1 MFYKCFLALFA
12 ATMLLLTGCE
22 TEVIGTVVNSE
33 KAVVKDRR
41 DKYHNVAI
49 VTFKTDGG
57 LTRVYCD
64 PSISDRFNDFWQKD
78 DRYILTLADENN
90 TLGGYLQIQSLREA
104 EGRLIDGDNLIM
116 LEGADEIASDKPSVS
131 KDDLQKLR
139 KDLIASKTALQRL
152 KKEMREYRWALDE
165 DMEIMEELVLLLMKS
180 DRQQEDT
187 LAGMQMLVGPSP
199 SSFYRSERPPL
210 TVVKEENEEPKV
222 TAQPVS
228 TNVANDD

>member
-131 KDDLQKLR
+131 KDDLQKLE
-139 KDLIASKTALQRL
+139 
-152 KKEMREYRWALDE
+152 KKILAYKNNMREYRYALNE
-165 DMEIMEELVLLLMKS
+165 DVELLENIVWLLLQS
-180 DRQQEDT
+180 DRRTQDT
-187 LAGMQMLVGPSP
+187 LAGMQQTFFDTPSH
-199 SSFYRSERPPL
+199 YRSERPSL
-210 TVVKEENEEPKV
+210 TVVNEDSEGTKV
-222 TAQPVS
+222 AAQPVS
-228 TNVANDD
+228 TNVTDDD